1 MILRKKKIMSNS
13 TISQPSLVINKLSG
27 KKYHDLSIN
36 GKLKDSEIYII
47 TDDSLDAVD
56 CVIKNVASP
65 SLSSDATNKDY
76 VDKTTVSSTSFA
88 DKTYI
93 KSKMTLEDVYNLLF
107 DVVEM
112 MGATVNEIDDSDI
125 N

>member
-1 MILRKKKIMSNS
+1 MTSS
-13 TISQPSLVINKLSG
+13 PSLVINKLSS
-27 KKYHDLSIN
+27 KKYHDLAIN
-36 GKLKDSEIYII
+36 NKLKNNEIYII
-47 TDDSLDAVD
+47 TDDTLDAVD

-65 SLSSDATNKDY
+65 SLSSDAANKDY
-76 VDKTTVSSTSFA
+76 VDKTSVSNASFA

-112 MGATVNEIDDSDI
+112 MGATVNEFDDSDI

>member
-1 MILRKKKIMSNS
+1 MDNTTSS
-13 TISQPSLVINKLSG
+13 PSLVINKLSS
-27 KKYHDLSIN
+27 KKYHDLAIN
-36 GKLKDSEIYII
+36 NKLKNNEIYII
-47 TDDSLDAVD
+47 TDDTLDAVD

-65 SLSSDATNKDY
+65 SLSSDAANKDY
-76 VDKTTVSSTSFA
+76 VDKTSVSNASFA

-112 MGATVNEIDDSDI
+112 MGATVNEFDDSDI